1 MSLRLSARGRATA
14 GKRLLRVVGL
24 MTLACFTAIVRA
36 EPVPVSPQVTD
47 LTSDSELM
55 ISYRH
60 QEHMWQTPDGAL
72 HLLINHGTLRPNP
85 GLVLFSSFDGGVTW
99 LAELGFARTDRNSTA
114 DGLLEGTTLS
124 VVYGDSRGG
133 VVFAQLS
140 YDSTLRTWTLHRTES
155 VFKASGLQPYN
166 PTLAFDDA
174 GVAWCSFAL
183 LNNANDDIH
192 LRWIHRPTEG
202 TWLDTGVV
210 VGPTDNVSRERSARP
225 VRIPGGMGLIYR
237 VQKSTYWT
245 TRANSAP
252 PAFLSEPVLIEAGS
266 ARTSRNDP
274 YASHF
279 SVVADDGGHLHL
291 AILDDASVVYLRYA
305 MLDGTWSAARRI
317 DSDGSSSYPQI
328 GMANGRVQLAMSL
341 SWRGG
346 ALYLSNDYG
355 ETFDA
360 AFALRLPAPPDGVS
374 YKTPRLESPS
384 RSSGTLAIVQQYED
398 VKLQRLMVFKVPVP

>member
-1 MSLRLSARGRATA
+1 
-14 GKRLLRVVGL
+14 
-24 MTLACFTAIVRA
+24 
-36 EPVPVSPQVTD
+36 
-47 LTSDSELM
+47 
-55 ISYRH
+55 
-60 QEHMWQTPDGAL
+60 
-72 HLLINHGTLRPNP
+72 
-85 GLVLFSSFDGGVTW
+85 
-99 LAELGFARTDRNSTA
+99 
-114 DGLLEGTTLS
+114 
-124 VVYGDSRGG
+124 
-133 VVFAQLS
+133 
-140 YDSTLRTWTLHRTES
+140 
-155 VFKASGLQPYN
+155 
-166 PTLAFDDA
+166 
-174 GVAWCSFAL
+174 VAWCSFAL

-192 LRWIHRPTEG
+192 LRWIYRPTEG

-252 PAFLSEPVLIEAGS
+252 PAFLSEPVLIEVGS

-398 VKLQRLMVFKVPVP
+398 DKLQRLMVFKVPVP